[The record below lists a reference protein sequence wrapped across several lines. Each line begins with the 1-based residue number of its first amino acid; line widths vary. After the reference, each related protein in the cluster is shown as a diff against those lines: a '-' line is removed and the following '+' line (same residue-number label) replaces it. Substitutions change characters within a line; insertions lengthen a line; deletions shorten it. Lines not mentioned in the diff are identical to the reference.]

1 MKANSADVVAAVLL
15 GVLSLWALTAIT
27 GRVTRSDGAGYDGE
41 VYVKMVQNGWHRD
54 GGGPQL
60 RPFFMFVAEF
70 VNNYYAGVLAA
81 ALVLLIRAAGA
92 DALRLC
98 WSSATWH

>member
-27 GRVTRSDGAGYDGE
+27 GRVTRSDGAGYGGE
-41 VYVKMVQNGWHRD
+41 AYVEMVQNGWHRD

-70 VNNYYAGVLAA
+70 VNYYYAGVLAA